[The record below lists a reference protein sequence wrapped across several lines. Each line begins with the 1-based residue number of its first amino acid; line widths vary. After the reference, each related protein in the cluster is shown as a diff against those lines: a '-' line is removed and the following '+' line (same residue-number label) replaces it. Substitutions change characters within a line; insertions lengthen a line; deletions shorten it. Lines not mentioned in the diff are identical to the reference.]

1 MNATP
6 KGNTPAQEGTF
17 SNKKAQMIP
26 KVDTDLRAKKSSS
39 KRLQSAHNSNPSKS
53 LLKPIRQG
61 TTQDAHESQHSKKEL
76 PESINLELTS
86 FRPESDRA

>member
-39 KRLQSAHNSNPSKS
+39 KRLQSAHNSNPSR
-53 LLKPIRQG
+53 PIRQG